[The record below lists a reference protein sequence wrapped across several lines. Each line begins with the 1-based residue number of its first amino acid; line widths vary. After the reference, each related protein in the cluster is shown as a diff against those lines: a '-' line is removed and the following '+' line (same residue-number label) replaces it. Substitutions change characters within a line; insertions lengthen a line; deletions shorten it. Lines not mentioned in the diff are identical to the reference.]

1 MISAS
6 AKPSP
11 KSGSLNVLMRQPLS
25 RNGEFYRTDDSLHA
39 RDVIVLEL
47 EQRHDGVEAGDA
59 LDRSLQIVE
68 AVLRDQRR
76 DLGAHAD
83 VAGGLVHDH
92 EPAGFGDRREN
103 RLDVDRTQGRKVD
116 DLGAD
121 PALVELRAGA

>member
-11 KSGSLNVLMRQPLS
+11 KSGSLNVLMKRSLAGKS
-25 RNGEFYRTDDSLHA
+25 EFYRVDDSLHA
-39 RDVIVLEL
+39 RNIIVLEL
-47 EQRHDGVEAGDA
+47 EQRHDGVESGDT

-76 DLGAHAD
+76 NLGAYAD

-92 EPAGFGDRREN
+92 QPPGFGDRGEN
-103 RLDVDRTQGRKVD
+103 GL
-116 DLGAD
+116 
-121 PALVELRAGA
+121 